1 MQTKRCILISGTMGV
16 GKTSVCRELMKL
28 LPQSVFLDGDWCWY
42 SHPFTVTDAT
52 KQMVL
57 ENIGFMLQNFLRCPD
72 YQNIIFCWVMDHQE
86 ILDDVISRIQ
96 PALED
101 ARLCSVSLTAS
112 PEALSSRLQKDI
124 DSGLRSPDILPR
136 SLARLP
142 LYDDLNT
149 YKLDV
154 SRLSARQVAQL
165 LAKRVDFLYMEL
177 W

>member
-42 SHPFTVTDAT
+42 SDPFTVTDAT
-52 KQMVL
+52 KQVVL

-72 YQNIIFCWVMDHQE
+72 YRNIIFCWVMDHQE
-86 ILDDVISRIQ
+86 ILDEVIGRIR
-96 PALED
+96 PALGD
-101 ARLCSVSLTAS
+101 ARLCSVSLVAS
-112 PEALSSRLQKDI
+112 PEALATRLQKDI

-142 LYDDLNT
+142 LYEKLNT
-149 YKLDV
+149 CKLDV
-154 SRLSARQVAQL
+154 SALDARQTAVL
-165 LAKRVDFLYMEL
+165 LADRIDSLTN
-177 W
+177 